1 MFAAYSISITNRKT
15 LRYYYNFVAMIE
27 HYKYALKILFF
38 STLFSACKHS
48 EKSDFIHLRKNV
60 IGIINQKMSEQ
71 QACWNNGDLA
81 CFMEHYWH
89 SDSLLFI
96 GKSGLTY
103 GWQPTLNNY
112 VRSYPDKSA
121 MGKLTFTNEVKEFID
136 IETVQVVGNWDL
148 QRDSLKNIG
157 GYYSLIWKKKNGEWV
172 IVSDHSS

>member
-1 MFAAYSISITNRKT
+1 MSIYLKN
-15 LRYYYNFVAMIE
+15 V
-27 HYKYALKILFF
+27 LKILFF
-38 STLFSACKHS
+38 SILLSSCEHS
-48 EKSDFIHLRKNV
+48 EKPDFIQMRKNT

-71 QACWNNGDLA
+71 EACWNNGDIE

-112 VRSYPDKSA
+112 IRSYPDKSA

-136 IETVQVVGNWDL
+136 IETVQVVGQWEL
-148 QRDSLKNIG
+148 QRDSLENLG
-157 GYYSLIWKKKNGEWV
+157 GYYSLIWKMKNAIWV
-172 IVSDHSS
+172 IVADHSS

>member
-1 MFAAYSISITNRKT
+1 MSIYLKN
-15 LRYYYNFVAMIE
+15 V
-27 HYKYALKILFF
+27 LKILFF
-38 STLFSACKHS
+38 SILLSSCEHS
-48 EKSDFIHLRKNV
+48 EKPDFIQMRKNT

-71 QACWNNGDLA
+71 EACWNNGDIE

-112 VRSYPDKSA
+112 IRSYPDKSA

-136 IETVQVVGNWDL
+136 IETVQVVGQWEL
-148 QRDSLKNIG
+148 QRDSLENLG
-157 GYYSLIWKKKNGEWV
+157 GYYSLIWKMKNAKWV
-172 IVSDHSS
+172 IVADHSS